1 MNSSVSPLE
10 KLQSFLKE
18 TLFQSDLAELDF
30 GIYRILNYKRKEIE
44 NFIDK
49 DLVQAVEH
57 EFKQFKAQTR
67 EDILIKLAEQKKKI
81 EETEKGLDKKILVNG
96 QIVDEFKDKP
106 LAKEY
111 LELKKAADDISVTE
125 SVQAQV
131 FNDLYNFLSRYYED
145 GDFISKRRYSAK
157 RTRYAIPYNGEEVK
171 LYWANF
177 DQYYVKTTELFKD
190 YAFYAKDW
198 RVTFRIILPDVET
211 GNARG
216 ERRYFL
222 LAPSDAVNV
231 NKNSRTCLINFNFRP
246 LTDDDFA
253 IYKVTT
259 KSGEEKK
266 AGIKQDELNAILK
279 DIILRQVNEIELKAA
294 LLEEKNDKLVLG
306 KHLLRY
312 TRKITS
318 DFFIHKNLKG
328 FLERELDYFIKS
340 EILDLNN
347 LDDRHITRAKV
358 IENIAKR
365 IIEFLAQIE
374 DYQKLLWEKKK
385 FVLKTDYVI
394 TIDQIPEEFHGEVL
408 KCPAQLQEWQELGF
422 GHISKKKDL
431 DGKKLPVDT
440 KHFDISVKEK
450 LLERLSEQGNL
461 DDLTDGVLIKSENWQ
476 ALNLLSLKYHEK
488 IKCIHIDPPY
498 NTQTSGFLYKND
510 YQHSSW
516 LAMMRDRI
524 DAGLKLMSPDG
535 AFLCHVDENEYESL
549 HLLFEGTGILNAGT
563 IVWDKKNPMLGRKG
577 VATQHEYVIWR
588 AWDES
593 PIYLR
598 SANVSMILAKAQFLM
613 KQYGGV
619 TEHARREFAKWMAN
633 SKDLTGGERAYRFID
648 DNGRVYRGVAMGA
661 PEPRSIPKFHIP
673 LIHPVTKKRVSCPK
687 QWLVTSTGDL
697 TGINEKGG
705 DFIRGRRDCSAST

>member
-347 LDDRHITRAKV
+347 LDDRRITRAKV

-661 PEPRSIPKFHIP
+661 RNLGASLNSIF
-673 LIHPVTKKRVSCPK
+673 L
-687 QWLVTSTGDL
+687 
-697 TGINEKGG
+697 
-705 DFIRGRRDCSAST
+705 